1 MIFACLA
8 RRAAHLARTCMFDM
22 SSMAEGT
29 TSTVSD
35 GETERGRE
43 RLCKV
48 AALSRPRARFVEGG
62 RKFWVLPQT
71 VLSPLPSSFLPIIS
85 SLVKKC
91 NYFSSKVFSNERS
104 PTRPTDGRATPRQ
117 TGRPSQPRARGS
129 TTHARKEDR
138 SVAATDKSHPCASL
152 PK

>member
-35 GETERGRE
+35 GETERDRG

-48 AALSRPRARFVEGG
+48 AALSRRPRARFVEGG
-62 RKFWVLPQT
+62 RKFWVLPQPNC
-71 VLSPLPSSFLPIIS
+71 SPLPSSFLPIIS

-104 PTRPTDGRATPRQ
+104 PTRPTDGRTGDGKTDRQ
-117 TGRPSQPRARGS
+117 AKPAARARVDH
-129 TTHARKEDR
+129 TRKEGG
-138 SVAATDKSHPCASL
+138 SVGRGNG
-152 PK
+152 